1 MSRSSGPGTLSVGV
15 GRTPVLG
22 KVGSLLC
29 VMNYKAAVFLSGSG
43 LYPKV
48 DCRDDL
54 LGRCG
59 YGEVVEWKE

>member
-1 MSRSSGPGTLSVGV
+1 M
-15 GRTPVLG
+15 PVLG

-29 VMNYKAAVFLSGSG
+29 VMYYKAAVFLSGSG